1 MKSLYLGHQNLIQS
15 FIDFFEYIIYDNEPI
30 GDGWMKINNDNLN
43 DFCMKY
49 YYDFRRW
56 REDGLVKPRPNWITS
71 TYKPY
76 SSVENLKIPIKS
88 DPITAKFDMATTF
101 FNGTK
106 KIISVPTENNFSR
119 LAHTIIINK
128 DQGIKEGLE
137 ISMVYPSYEPN
148 TMGYHRNTLIYSDEG
163 RSKVSNTNHTK
174 NIRLVNSEEKLST
187 MHKL

>member
-1 MKSLYLGHQNLIQS
+1 
-15 FIDFFEYIIYDNEPI
+15 
-30 GDGWMKINNDNLN
+30 
-43 DFCMKY
+43 
-49 YYDFRRW
+49 
-56 REDGLVKPRPNWITS
+56 
-71 TYKPY
+71 
-76 SSVENLKIPIKS
+76 
-88 DPITAKFDMATTF
+88 MATTF

-106 KIISVPTENNFSR
+106 KIISVTTENNFSR

-174 NIRLVNSEEKLST
+174 NIILVNSEEKLST